1 MLIPRLSKTLVMP
14 LQNGTQK
21 EEGRGPDFR
30 RDDGRSR
37 DNGKSRD
44 DGTKNNK
51 NLAKLSCKNKIF

>member
-1 MLIPRLSKTLVMP
+1 MP

-37 DNGKSRD
+37 DNGKSCDDGRGRD